1 MVTTQKRLQRQA
13 LKLSI
18 AAAAFACF
26 GAVVVAAPMTL
37 APKASIAGTLA
48 PVIATKLFPLGS
60 GPAITLARADQG
72 EGEDC
77 VRVTK
82 MTGPD
87 GKVYP
92 TMGMVCGGG
101 Q

>member
-37 APKASIAGTLA
+37 SKTSIAGVSA
-48 PVIATKLFPLGS
+48 PITATKLVPLGS

-72 EGEDC
+72 DAEDC

-92 TMGMVCGGG
+92 TMGMVCGG

>member
-37 APKASIAGTLA
+37 SKASIAGISA
-48 PVIATKLFPLGS
+48 PVLATKLVPLGS

-92 TMGMVCGGG
+92 TMGMVCG

>member
-1 MVTTQKRLQRQA
+1 MVTTQKRLRRQA
-13 LKLSI
+13 LKLSL
-18 AAAAFACF
+18 AAVAFAGF
-26 GAVVVAAPMTL
+26 GAAVVAAPMTL
-37 APKASIAGTLA
+37 APRALLTNSAASTQSTRLA
-48 PVIATKLFPLGS
+48 PLAS
-60 GPAITLARADQG
+60 GPVIRLARAGDG

-92 TMGMVCGGG
+92 TMGMVCGGA

>member
-26 GAVVVAAPMTL
+26 GAVGVAAPMTL
-37 APKASIAGTLA
+37 SKTSIAGVSA
-48 PVIATKLFPLGS
+48 PITATKLVPLGS

-72 EGEDC
+72 DAEDC

-87 GKVYP
+87 GRVYP
-92 TMGMVCGGG
+92 TMGMVCGG

>member
-37 APKASIAGTLA
+37 SKTSLAGVNT
-48 PVIATKLFPLGS
+48 PITATKLVPLGA

-72 EGEDC
+72 EAEDC

-92 TMGMVCGGG
+92 TMGMVCGG

>member
-1 MVTTQKRLQRQA
+1 MVTTQKRVQRQA

-26 GAVVVAAPMTL
+26 GAVVVAAPLTL
-37 APKASIAGTLA
+37 TSKTTVVGSNA
-48 PVIATKLFPLGS
+48 PVMATKLVPLGS
-60 GPAITLARADQG
+60 GNAIQLARADQG
-72 EGEDC
+72 ESEDC
-77 VRVTK
+77 VRLTK

-92 TMGMVCGGG
+92 TMGMVCGG

>member
-1 MVTTQKRLQRQA
+1 MVTTQKRIRRQA
-13 LKLSI
+13 LKL
-18 AAAAFACF
+18 AVAAFAFAGF
-26 GAVVVAAPMTL
+26 GAVVVAAPFALSPRASFADHLNPAVVANLEPL
-37 APKASIAGTLA
+37 AR
-48 PVIATKLFPLGS
+48 
-60 GPAITLARADQG
+60 GPAIQLARASGD
-72 EGEDC
+72 EAEDC

-92 TMGMVCGGG
+92 TMGIVCGGA